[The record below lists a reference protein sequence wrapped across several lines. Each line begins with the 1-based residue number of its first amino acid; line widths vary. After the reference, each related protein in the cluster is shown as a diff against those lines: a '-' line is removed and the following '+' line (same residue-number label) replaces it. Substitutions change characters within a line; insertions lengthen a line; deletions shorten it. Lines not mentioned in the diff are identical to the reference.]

1 MPLSS
6 FSSVSPLRFPRVSA
20 PGPIAERRGREV
32 LAERGPRRLASS
44 CLTII
49 TAVAS
54 RSTRIVSHQGGTM
67 PGHQAVGVGDL
78 APDFTLPSSTGEM
91 VSLSDFR
98 GKSEVVLFFYPKDN
112 TPGCT
117 AQACAFRDSHE
128 AFMEAG
134 AEVIGISS
142 DSEESHRQFAK
153 LWSLPF
159 LLLSDSKGEVRARYG
174 VSRTLGLFPGR
185 VTYLIDQAGV
195 VRHVFSSQ
203 LQTGRHVKEMLAR
216 LREVPG
222 ERIHR
227 ALGTCLSPGS
237 ARGVRQAAG
246 AVAVDPSRVCRLSQT
261 RPAARPSPAS
271 TLGRP

>member
-1 MPLSS
+1 MP
-6 FSSVSPLRFPRVSA
+6 
-20 PGPIAERRGREV
+20 E
-32 LAERGPRRLASS
+32 
-44 CLTII
+44 
-49 TAVAS
+49 
-54 RSTRIVSHQGGTM
+54 
-67 PGHQAVGVGDL
+67 HQAVGVGDM

-159 LLLSDSKGEVRARYG
+159 LLLSDSKGKVRARYG

-185 VTYLIDQAGV
+185 VTYLIDRAGV

-203 LQTGRHVKEMLAR
+203 LQTGRHVQEMLAK
-216 LREVPG
+216 LREPPG
-222 ERIHR
+222 E
-227 ALGTCLSPGS
+227 
-237 ARGVRQAAG
+237 
-246 AVAVDPSRVCRLSQT
+246 
-261 RPAARPSPAS
+261 
-271 TLGRP
+271 

>member
-1 MPLSS
+1 M
-6 FSSVSPLRFPRVSA
+6 
-20 PGPIAERRGREV
+20 
-32 LAERGPRRLASS
+32 
-44 CLTII
+44 
-49 TAVAS
+49 
-54 RSTRIVSHQGGTM
+54 ST
-67 PGHQAVGVGDL
+67 HQAVGVGDP

-91 VSLSDFR
+91 VSLSGFR

-128 AFMEAG
+128 VFKEAG

-142 DSEESHRQFAK
+142 DSEGSHRQFAK

-174 VSRTLGLFPGR
+174 VARTLGLFPGR
-185 VTYLIDQAGV
+185 VTYLIDRAGV

-203 LQTGRHVKEMLAR
+203 LQTGRHVREMLAK

-222 ERIHR
+222 E
-227 ALGTCLSPGS
+227 
-237 ARGVRQAAG
+237 
-246 AVAVDPSRVCRLSQT
+246 
-261 RPAARPSPAS
+261 
-271 TLGRP
+271 

>member
-1 MPLSS
+1 MP
-6 FSSVSPLRFPRVSA
+6 
-20 PGPIAERRGREV
+20 E
-32 LAERGPRRLASS
+32 
-44 CLTII
+44 
-49 TAVAS
+49 
-54 RSTRIVSHQGGTM
+54 
-67 PGHQAVGVGDL
+67 HQAVGVGDL

-159 LLLSDSKGEVRARYG
+159 LLLSDSKGEVRACYG
-174 VSRTLGLFPGR
+174 VFRTLGLFPGR
-185 VTYLIDQAGV
+185 VTYLIDRAGV

-203 LQTGRHVKEMLAR
+203 LQTGRHVKEMLAK

-222 ERIHR
+222 E
-227 ALGTCLSPGS
+227 
-237 ARGVRQAAG
+237 
-246 AVAVDPSRVCRLSQT
+246 
-261 RPAARPSPAS
+261 
-271 TLGRP
+271 